1 MKEMGSGAKLQ
12 SYFKCLSIVTGI
24 YTCFLSFG
32 YFLEKLLK
40 YKINEAEEF
49 SFPIFIVVVTSA
61 SNLVMSLVL
70 LFAQYCGDLRNRKSQ
85 PERQYRPV
93 TRLGASMVK
102 RVDLF
107 GNLDRNHILRLCL
120 SSSFSIMAQMTST
133 YALPYVGIPTQ
144 VIIKSSKMVPIL
156 IGGFVLFG
164 KKYAWYDVTCVVSIT
179 LSIILF
185 NFERFMNYKDNRTS
199 VLGILLCFVSL
210 LCDGFVGPIQDDVLS
225 KVSLH
230 PHFLMFISTIVSL
243 PISLAACLSLEG
255 LLPFMLVKNREIM
268 KLVLSLALSGTLG
281 QMFVFL
287 SITSYGS
294 LYTGIITTLRKVFST
309 LLSVYIFKHSLTRV
323 QWAALVTTFS
333 SIFLQQFFK
342 NKAKTAKKSK

>member
-1 MKEMGSGAKLQ
+1 MKGTGRGSKLQ
-12 SYFKCLSIVTGI
+12 SYFKCLFIVTGI

-40 YKINEAEEF
+40 FKVNDSVEF
-49 SFPIFIVVVTSA
+49 SFPIFVVVVTSA
-61 SNLVMSLVL
+61 SNLVMSLGL
-70 LFAQYCGDLRNRKSQ
+70 LFAQYCGDLRKRKSQ
-85 PERQYRPV
+85 SGRQYRPV
-93 TRLGASMVK
+93 TRLEASKVK
-102 RVDLF
+102 KASLF
-107 GNLDRNHILRLCL
+107 GNLERKHLLRLCL

-156 IGGFVLFG
+156 IGGFVLFR
-164 KKYAWYDVTCVVSIT
+164 KRYAWYDVTCVVSIT
-179 LSIILF
+179 LSILLF
-185 NFERFMNYKDNRTS
+185 NFDRFLNYKANRTS
-199 VLGILLCFVSL
+199 LLGIFLCFVSL

-268 KLVLSLALSGTLG
+268 KLVLSLALTGTLG

-287 SITSYGS
+287 SITTYGS
-294 LYTGIITTLRKVFST
+294 LYTGIITTLRKAFST

-323 QWAALVTTFS
+323 QWLALVTTFS
-333 SIFLQQFFK
+333 SIFIQQFFK

>member
-1 MKEMGSGAKLQ
+1 MKETDGGSKLQ
-12 SYFKCLSIVTGI
+12 SYSKCLVIVTGI

-40 YKINEAEEF
+40 YKVNDAVEF
-49 SFPIFIVVVTSA
+49 KFPIFIVVVTSA
-61 SNLVMSLVL
+61 SNLVMSVL
-70 LFAQYCGDLRNRKSQ
+70 LLLAQYVGDLRKKKSQ
-85 PERQYRPV
+85 SGRQYRPV
-93 TRLGASMVK
+93 TRLEASKVK
-102 RVDLF
+102 REGLF
-107 GNLDRNHILRLCL
+107 GNLERKHLLRLCL
-120 SSSFSIMAQMTST
+120 SSSFSIMAQMTAT

-156 IGGFVLFG
+156 IGGFVLFR
-164 KKYAWYDVTCVVSIT
+164 KRYAWYDVTCVVSIT

-185 NFERFMNYKDNRTS
+185 NFERFINYKDNRTS
-199 VLGILLCFVSL
+199 VLGIFLCFLSL
-210 LCDGFVGPIQDDVLS
+210 FCDGFVGPIQDDVLS

-230 PHFLMFISTIVSL
+230 PHFLMFISTMVSL
-243 PISLAACLSLEG
+243 PISLAACLTLEG

-268 KLVLSLALSGTLG
+268 KLALSLALSGTLG

-294 LYTGIITTLRKVFST
+294 LYTGIITTLRKAFST

-323 QWAALVTTFS
+323 QWFALLTTFS
-333 SIFLQQFFK
+333 SIFMQQFFK
-342 NKAKTAKKSK
+342 NKDKAVKKSK